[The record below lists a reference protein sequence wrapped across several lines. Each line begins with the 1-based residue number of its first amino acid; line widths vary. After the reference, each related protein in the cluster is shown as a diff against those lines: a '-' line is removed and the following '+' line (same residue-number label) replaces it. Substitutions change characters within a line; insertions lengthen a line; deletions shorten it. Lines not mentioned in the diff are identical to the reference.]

1 MKIQKRNYLNFNFP
15 HFISSI
21 PKLHW
26 RIITICIEFIGFHL
40 KTLASNYRVQSLR
53 FFKPIFIIHV
63 SRNFPIKNVFCH
75 LSLFSIIN
83 GYIFSNMSNYAD
95 TLYLFSPFP
104 IRSSLCND
112 YYLFCQYISSILA
125 ISLHPQQVTSTIAAI
140 LLQVCCGFLSTDKP
154 IFVLDLKRSQ
164 SSINKKEIH
173 IF

>member
-1 MKIQKRNYLNFNFP
+1 MKRNYLNFNFP

-95 TLYLFSPFP
+95 TLYLFSPFS

-112 YYLFCQYISSILA
+112 YHVGTYY
-125 ISLHPQQVTSTIAAI
+125 I
-140 LLQVCCGFLSTDKP
+140 LLTLYRQSLLVGWQCKLLNLS
-154 IFVLDLKRSQ
+154 VEEDLSD
-164 SSINKKEIH
+164 ILH
-173 IF
+173 

>member
-95 TLYLFSPFP
+95 TLYFQLGAHNVMTNVGTYYSPCVD
-104 IRSSLCND
+104 SHCWSVDNVN
-112 YYLFCQYISSILA
+112 S
-125 ISLHPQQVTSTIAAI
+125 
-140 LLQVCCGFLSTDKP
+140 
-154 IFVLDLKRSQ
+154 
-164 SSINKKEIH
+164 
-173 IF
+173 